1 MISENPRRRGR
12 RRASWRV
19 TVEDCAQIEA
29 TPELLLSPGS
39 PLTGGFPE
47 PGGESVSVPLAGS
60 WPDGTPISF
69 TVEIVTTRQHLGGVR
84 YWFACPLCGG
94 RCRFLYSPCPN
105 RPFWCRDCWGLPYES
120 QHRRRW
126 AKGSSEA
133 MLSAILR
140 WGERQSRRRRRRR
153 RRSPASPGEGQ
164 RGSGSTETPMQ
175 ESGTTSL
182 DHYRAAWRDFL
193 RDLE

>member
-12 RRASWRV
+12 PRASWRV

-39 PLTGGFPE
+39 PLTASPQ
-47 PGGESVSVPLAGS
+47 PGDDSVSVPLAGS

-69 TVEIVTTRQHLGGVR
+69 TVEILTTVQHLGGVR
-84 YWFACPLCGG
+84 LWFACPLCGG

-105 RPFWCRDCWGLPYES
+105 RPFWCQQCWGLPYES

-126 AKGSSEA
+126 PKGSAEA
-133 MLSAILR
+133 MLSAIFR
-140 WGERQSRRRRRRR
+140 WHERMSRQRRRRRRR
-153 RRSPASPGEGQ
+153 RAGAGGSPASPAE
-164 RGSGSTETPMQ
+164 R
-175 ESGTTSL
+175 
-182 DHYRAAWRDFL
+182 
-193 RDLE
+193 